1 MRFVAGRGAAAKSRR
16 EDAAGRGAAAELT
29 SQGAFAGCLLAE
41 ALWRR
46 AIGKTMLAGAPMR
59 RAIGNKLLARMRAA
73 SGRILSDQW
82 CAIIAS
88 LLYLCRQEASGRRA
102 CSAWKNCRAQKC
114 LQCMKKLQRAEVPA
128 EPGNTRVRRRACRAW
143 KAAEV
148 QKAFGRELWRICF
161 ACNK

>member
-1 MRFVAGRGAAAKSRR
+1 MLAKPEYFSQPDEVCCWPERCGEAAGTGAAA
-16 EDAAGRGAAAELT
+16 ELLTGQGATAELT

-41 ALWRR
+41 ALWRKS
-46 AIGKTMLAGAPMR
+46 IGKTMLEGAPMR
-59 RAIGNKLLARMRAA
+59 RAIGNKLFARKRAA

-102 CSAWKNCRAQKC
+102 CNAGKT
-114 LQCMKKLQRAEVPA
+114 AE
-128 EPGNTRVRRRACRAW
+128 RRRACSAW
-143 KAAEV
+143 KDRRGA
-148 QKAFGRELWRICF
+148 KAFGRELWRICF